1 MMHEERK
8 QIVSASRAE
17 EGVHGYVLASLSIC
31 LPVVYGFVAADFA
44 VLLLLEG
51 IKALNFRHDVS

>member
-1 MMHEERK
+1 MMLEERK

-17 EGVHGYVLASLSIC
+17 EGVHGYVLASLRIC
-31 LPVVYGFVAADFA
+31 LPVVYGFVAADFV

-51 IKALNFRHDVS
+51 IKALDFRHDVS